1 MSLGKPGKADRAM
14 NPSQENYL
22 SMNHRYTCERWE
34 GDLGQRSHLPAA
46 IIGAGFFDG
55 NTQNNL

>member
-1 MSLGKPGKADRAM
+1 M

-34 GDLGQRSHLPAA
+34 GDLRQRSHLPAA
-46 IIGAGFFDG
+46 IIGAGFFDV